1 MARAKDWIKFN
12 LSVPCRWKYPDSANT
27 LKNKSLNGNN
37 FFCSFSGKNS
47 FACMYSN
54 GEYTMDVEKILRWSP
69 LIWLQKGEVKKGKI
83 FEEMKCYCGFL
94 QAPTAKL
101 HFDLIN
107 EAFKDKNVDRK
118 NTKRSMTISWC
129 LKIRDYKN
137 HSDNLH
143 TLTCF
148 FYFST
153 TQDNSKS

>member
-1 MARAKDWIKFN
+1 MKK
-12 LSVPCRWKYPDSANT
+12 
-27 LKNKSLNGNN
+27 KSLTGNI

-54 GEYTMDVEKILRWSP
+54 GEYTMVVEKILRWSP
-69 LIWLQKGEVKKGKI
+69 LIWLQKGEVKRGKI

-118 NTKRSMTISWC
+118 NTKPSMTISWC
-129 LKIRDYKN
+129 LKVELHWGYKN
-137 HSDNLH
+137 HSHNLH

-148 FYFST
+148 FLFLNDT
-153 TQDNSKS
+153 GQQ